1 MLPCRLRRNGLLLSE
16 TIVPAEKRAG
26 WLRLSLV
33 LAVVLILLLSARQW
47 LDRETLAHA
56 LSRVQSLGNWGA
68 VILSLFYILACVLFL
83 PGSILTLAAG
93 FLFGIVKGYVVVAV
107 GSVLGAAA
115 AFWIGR
121 TVGREWVRRK
131 VEDNAKFAAIDRAVA
146 QRGFKIV
153 LLTRLSPAFPFNLLN
168 FAYGVT
174 GVTFRDYFWA
184 SALGM
189 APGTVMY
196 VYIGSAM
203 KNLAEVFSG
212 STAPSALQ
220 NVIYALGLAATI
232 AVTVLITKIA
242 RRALNEA
249 AGLAAK

>member
-1 MLPCRLRRNGLLLSE
+1 MLFVLS
-16 TIVPAEKRAG
+16 
-26 WLRLSLV
+26 
-33 LAVVLILLLSARQW
+33 AVVIALILGRHW
-47 LDRETLAHA
+47 LDRAALAA
-56 LSRVQSLGNWGA
+56 VLSHVQSLGNWGVA
-68 VILSLFYILACVLFL
+68 ILSVLYVFACILFL

-93 FLFGIVKGYVVVAV
+93 FLFGLVKGYAAVAV
-107 GSVLGAAA
+107 GSVLGASA

-121 TVGREWVRRK
+121 TAGRDWVRRK
-131 VEDNAKFAAIDRAVA
+131 VEGSAKFAAIDRAVA
-146 QRGFKIV
+146 RSGFKIV

-189 APGTVMY
+189 APGSVMY

-203 KNLAEVFSG
+203 KNLADVFSG
-212 STAPSALQ
+212 STAPTALQ
-220 NVIYALGLAATI
+220 NGMYALGLAATI
-232 AVTVLITKIA
+232 AVTVVVTKIA

-249 AGLAAK
+249 AGLTAN